1 MAEDIKRPEPVPAGD
16 DPMARLPPPAEAAPS
31 APQAAP
37 AQVPPAQAAP
47 AQAAPA
53 QAAPAQA
60 APAQAA
66 PPQAAP
72 AQADPPAS
80 SAGDPPPPPPPAPPP
95 AFGASSLI
103 GSTVS
108 HYRILERL
116 GGGGMG
122 VVYRGWDLRLERN
135 AAVKFLSPH
144 RSSSED
150 FKRRFAREARTA
162 SRLEH
167 PNICTVFETDET
179 DDGRLFIA
187 MAFCEG
193 ESLKRK
199 IERGPLPLAA
209 ALAIA
214 SQVAAG
220 LAAAHEK
227 GVVHRDVKPGNIM
240 VAEDGRVKIVDFGIA
255 RLADETR
262 LTRTGDVMGTTAYI
276 SPEQFLSA
284 ETDHRTDLWSLGVV
298 LYEMVAGRLPWSN
311 LDERELIN
319 AIVKRPQRQ
328 MSVLRPG
335 VPQALERVVAR
346 ALAKRP
352 ADRYQR
358 AEELRADLLAV
369 AELLVQPATT
379 GPYDQTLVESPIPSS
394 GMAGRERPATAPQ
407 APIGTPPAPIGPPPA
422 PTGAPPPSTGP
433 ASRAGAPGED
443 AGAAGG
449 AGGPASGRL
458 AVPGAMADVGTGPS
472 GPLSWP
478 AAPPASGT
486 GAASRPHGGMIGR
499 VVAHYRILGP
509 LGGGGMGVVYK
520 AQDLSLE
527 RVVALKFL
535 PPELSRDAD
544 AKTRFLQEAR
554 AASALDHPNICTI
567 HEVGETAEDQLY
579 LAMACYDGETLK
591 RRLQGGPMP
600 IDEALETAQQVARG
614 LVKAHRHGIVHRDIK
629 PANLMITSDEI
640 VKILDFGIAKL
651 AGAAGLTRIGSSL
664 GTPGY
669 MSPEQARGDEV
680 DPRTDVWS
688 LGAVLYE
695 MVTGRRPFRGDNDQ
709 AVLYALF
716 NLQPEPVAQL
726 RPDAPPELVRIIG
739 RMLAKD
745 PDQRYLTAA
754 DALADLRALYGPVTG
769 TGTRTGVMTGSTP
782 LPPLPPAAAARPR
795 RRWLGA
801 TVGVAV
807 VAVACVAAFMA
818 LRSSGPEAA
827 HYRVLTNLDGK
838 ETFPSIDPQGQ
849 FFVYAKEVGGRSHIF
864 LQRVGDSEPLKDL
877 SKDTPSNDTQP
888 AISPDGQQIAFH
900 SDRDGGGIFVMGL
913 TGQGVNRRVA
923 EGGWNP
929 AWSPDNGEIVYATEP
944 AESPTKHSGAFS
956 KLYRIRVDGTER
968 RLISDGDAVQP
979 SWSLHNRIAYW
990 GIPHGRGRRVIWTIP
1005 ADGGTAVPAI
1015 DDNSLN
1021 WSPTWSPDG
1030 RFLYFSSDRGGL
1042 QNIWRVRI
1050 DESSGKVLDE
1060 PEAITTP
1067 SPSSGLISFSRDG
1080 HRMIYASND
1089 SKANL
1094 ESVRVDPL
1102 LQLPNGDRQPITSGA
1117 HNLVSASV
1125 SPDGTVIVYRENG
1138 PQEDLLGVHSDGTG
1152 KWQITRDRWRN
1163 RRPVWSGDGSRIL
1176 FYSNRR
1182 SAPASKEK
1190 YEVWAINP
1198 DGSHLEQLTAVT
1210 NEIVADPMS
1219 SPDGR
1224 LLVCDL
1230 GLPSPAMFDLTVP
1243 LARRQPQMLPKAP
1256 GGFSAISWSTDGS
1269 RIAGVETDVVP
1280 GRLMTYSL
1288 AKRSYQV
1295 FPERGSHPLWL
1306 HDNRRLLFQAN
1317 GGIYL
1322 LDTAGGTAHAVIKPT
1337 ASSTFNLAGSSPDDR
1352 EIYLIDSTEE
1362 GHIYLRTTD

>member
-1 MAEDIKRPEPVPAGD
+1 MV
-16 DPMARLPPPAEAAPS
+16 
-31 APQAAP
+31 
-37 AQVPPAQAAP
+37 
-47 AQAAPA
+47 
-53 QAAPAQA
+53 
-60 APAQAA
+60 
-66 PPQAAP
+66 
-72 AQADPPAS
+72 
-80 SAGDPPPPPPPAPPP
+80 PPPPTPPA
-95 AFGASSLI
+95 AFGAASLI

-199 IERGPLPLAA
+199 IERGPLPLVA

-319 AIVKRPQRQ
+319 AIVKRPQRP
-328 MSVLRPG
+328 MSALRPD

-358 AEELRADLLAV
+358 AEELRADLQAV
-369 AELLVQPATT
+369 AELLVQPAAT
-379 GPYDQTLVESPIPSS
+379 GPYDQTLVESPIPA
-394 GMAGRERPATAPQ
+394 MAGRERPATAPQ
-407 APIGTPPAPIGPPPA
+407 APIGPPPEPTGPPP
-422 PTGAPPPSTGP
+422 PPTGP

-443 AGAAGG
+443 AAAAGDSR
-449 AGGPASGRL
+449 GGPASGRP
-458 AVPGAMADVGTGPS
+458 AVPASPADIGTGRS

-486 GAASRPHGGMIGR
+486 GAASRPPGGMVGR
-499 VVAHYRILGP
+499 VIAHYRILGP

-600 IDEALETAQQVARG
+600 IDEALKTAQQVARG

-629 PANLMITSDEI
+629 PANLMVTTDEI

-716 NLQPEPVAQL
+716 NLQPEPVEHL

-769 TGTRTGVMTGSTP
+769 TGTRTGVLLGSTP
-782 LPPLPPAAAARPR
+782 LPPLSPAAAARPR
-795 RRWLGA
+795 GGVGWVRPLGLA
-801 TVGVAV
+801 TVAADLRSAFVPAP
-807 VAVACVAAFMA
+807 VAAGRA
-818 LRSSGPEAA
+818 SARIRIAPDPPRRQGDLPQHRP
-827 HYRVLTNLDGK
+827 DGR
-838 ETFPSIDPQGQ
+838 I
-849 FFVYAKEVGGRSHIF
+849 FVYAR
-864 LQRVGDSEPLKDL
+864 
-877 SKDTPSNDTQP
+877 T
-888 AISPDGQQIAFH
+888 
-900 SDRDGGGIFVMGL
+900 
-913 TGQGVNRRVA
+913 
-923 EGGWNP
+923 EG
-929 AWSPDNGEIVYATEP
+929 
-944 AESPTKHSGAFS
+944 
-956 KLYRIRVDGTER
+956 
-968 RLISDGDAVQP
+968 
-979 SWSLHNRIAYW
+979 
-990 GIPHGRGRRVIWTIP
+990 
-1005 ADGGTAVPAI
+1005 
-1015 DDNSLN
+1015 
-1021 WSPTWSPDG
+1021 
-1030 RFLYFSSDRGGL
+1030 
-1042 QNIWRVRI
+1042 
-1050 DESSGKVLDE
+1050 
-1060 PEAITTP
+1060 
-1067 SPSSGLISFSRDG
+1067 
-1080 HRMIYASND
+1080 
-1089 SKANL
+1089 
-1094 ESVRVDPL
+1094 
-1102 LQLPNGDRQPITSGA
+1102 
-1117 HNLVSASV
+1117 
-1125 SPDGTVIVYRENG
+1125 
-1138 PQEDLLGVHSDGTG
+1138 
-1152 KWQITRDRWRN
+1152 
-1163 RRPVWSGDGSRIL
+1163 
-1176 FYSNRR
+1176 
-1182 SAPASKEK
+1182 
-1190 YEVWAINP
+1190 
-1198 DGSHLEQLTAVT
+1198 
-1210 NEIVADPMS
+1210 ADP
-1219 SPDGR
+1219 
-1224 LLVCDL
+1224 
-1230 GLPSPAMFDLTVP
+1230 T
-1243 LARRQPQMLPKAP
+1243 
-1256 GGFSAISWSTDGS
+1256 STCSG
-1269 RIAGVETDVVP
+1269 
-1280 GRLMTYSL
+1280 
-1288 AKRSYQV
+1288 
-1295 FPERGSHPLWL
+1295 
-1306 HDNRRLLFQAN
+1306 
-1317 GGIYL
+1317 
-1322 LDTAGGTAHAVIKPT
+1322 
-1337 ASSTFNLAGSSPDDR
+1337 
-1352 EIYLIDSTEE
+1352 
-1362 GHIYLRTTD
+1362 